1 MNYQEKLAAIRDV
14 LLEKWDP
21 IGVRDEAAAQD
32 EYDQYLPAIL
42 ILLRRRAPVTELAR
56 YLGDVTSKAMG
67 LVEVAERDRAVAE
80 TLLRLRLD

>member
-1 MNYQEKLAAIRDV
+1 
-14 LLEKWDP
+14 
-21 IGVRDEAAAQD
+21 
-32 EYDQYLPAIL
+32 
-42 ILLRRRAPVTELAR
+42 VTELAR